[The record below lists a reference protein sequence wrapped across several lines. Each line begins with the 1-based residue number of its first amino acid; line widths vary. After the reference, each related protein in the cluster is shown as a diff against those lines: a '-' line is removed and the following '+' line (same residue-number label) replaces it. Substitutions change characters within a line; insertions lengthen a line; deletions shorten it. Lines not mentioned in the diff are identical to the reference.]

1 MTVLRILDIA
11 TMKLFYLKKSK
22 EYPTRQYKLVILNAF
37 SVAVTLSDTMS
48 GAVAIYFELLPLR
61 LFIGFNIEKRWIL

>member
-1 MTVLRILDIA
+1 MTVLRILDVA

-37 SVAVTLSDTMS
+37 SVAITLSDTMS
-48 GAVAIYFELLPLR
+48 KAVAIYFELLPLR
-61 LFIGFNIEKRWIL
+61 LFIGFNIEKSWIL